1 MQPAL
6 ILVVDD
12 DPTNFEVIETLLS
25 GQDYQLH
32 YVNSG
37 DGAIALLE
45 HLEPDLILLD
55 VMMPGL
61 DGFEV
66 CRRIK
71 AMPTGAT
78 IPIIMVTALSDKR
91 DLAHGF
97 SAGANDFISKPINS
111 IELLARARSML
122 LLRQQYKQLQ
132 GFNTRLEATVQA
144 RTAQLQALSVK
155 LLEAQETERRFLAHE
170 LHDEIGQA
178 LTAIKISL
186 HRLERWTTSP
196 QASEPLEDCLA
207 LVDGTL
213 QQVRNISLDLRP
225 SMLDDLGLVPTLHWY
240 INRHAKRTGLRET
253 LTCDAFPQRLPM
265 TTETAC
271 FRIVQEA
278 LTNIAR
284 HAQAQ
289 MVSVTLRQ
297 ANHTLHL
304 TIQDDGIGFD
314 QNLRRTTAKVT
325 SLGLLGMEERGT
337 LIGGQL
343 SIASTPGQGTR
354 IALQVPLAAPVK
366 PSHTA

>member
-1 MQPAL
+1 MMQPAL

-12 DPTNFEVIETLLS
+12 DPTNFEVIEALLD
-25 GQDYQLH
+25 GQDYRLH
-32 YVNSG
+32 YISSG
-37 DGAIALLE
+37 DGAIAALE
-45 HLEPDLILLD
+45 YLEPDLILLD

-61 DGFEV
+61 DGREV

-71 AMPTGAT
+71 AMPQGAT
-78 IPIIMVTALSDKR
+78 IPIIMVTALSEKR
-91 DLAHGF
+91 DLALCF
-97 SAGANDFISKPINS
+97 SAGANDFISKPINR

-122 LLRQQYKQLQ
+122 LLREQYKQMQ
-132 GFNTRLEATVQA
+132 SFNTRLEATVQM

-178 LTAIKISL
+178 LTAIKINL
-186 HRLERWTTSP
+186 HRLERWSTSP

-225 SMLDDLGLVPTLHWY
+225 SMLDDLGLMPTLRWY

-253 LTCDAFPQRLPM
+253 LTCELLAQRLP
-265 TTETAC
+265 TATETAC

-289 MVSVTLRQ
+289 TVSVTLMQ

-304 TIQDDGIGFD
+304 TIQDDGVGFD
-314 QNLRRTTAKVT
+314 QNHLSRAKAKGT

-354 IALQVPLAAPVK
+354 IALQVPLAVPI
-366 PSHTA
+366 

>member
-1 MQPAL
+1 MMQLPL

-12 DPTNFEVIETLLS
+12 DPTNFEVIETFLED
-25 GQDYQLH
+25 QDYRLY

-37 DGAIALLE
+37 EAAIATLD
-45 HLEPDLILLD
+45 HFEPDLILLD

-61 DGFEV
+61 DGIEA

-71 AMPTGAT
+71 AIPVGAT
-78 IPIIMVTALSDKR
+78 IPVIMVTALSEKR
-91 DLAHGF
+91 DFARCF

-111 IELLARARSML
+111 IELLSRVRSML
-122 LLRQQYKQLQ
+122 LLREQYKQLQ
-132 GFNTRLEATVQA
+132 VFNSRLEATVQA
-144 RTAQLQALSVK
+144 RTAQLQTLSVK

-186 HRLERWTTSP
+186 RRLERWVTSP
-196 QASEPLEDCLA
+196 QASEPLEDCLT

-225 SMLDDLGLVPTLHWY
+225 SMLDDLGLVPTLRWY
-240 INRHAKRTGLRET
+240 INRHAKRTGLHET
-253 LTCDAFPQRLPM
+253 LTCEALLQRLP
-265 TTETAC
+265 TVTETAC

-289 MVSVTLRQ
+289 VVSVTLMQ

-314 QNLRRTTAKVT
+314 QNSLSRAQGT
-325 SLGLLGMEERGT
+325 SLGILGMEERGM

-343 SIASTPGQGTR
+343 SIVSAPGQGTR
-354 IALQVPLAAPVK
+354 IALQVPLAAPV
-366 PSHTA
+366 

>member
-1 MQPAL
+1 MMQPPL

-12 DPTNFEVIETLLS
+12 DPTNFEVIEALLD
-25 GQDYQLH
+25 GQNYRLH
-32 YVNSG
+32 YISSG
-37 DGAIALLE
+37 DGAIAALGY
-45 HLEPDLILLD
+45 LEPDLILLD

-61 DGFEV
+61 NGLEV

-78 IPIIMVTALSDKR
+78 IPIIMVTALSEKR
-91 DLAHGF
+91 DLANCF
-97 SAGANDFISKPINS
+97 NAGANDFISKPINS

-122 LLRQQYKQLQ
+122 LLREQYKKLQ
-132 GFNTRLEATVQA
+132 GFNTLLETTVQV

-178 LTAIKISL
+178 LTAIKINL

-196 QASEPLEDCLA
+196 QTGEPLEDCLA
-207 LVDGTL
+207 LVEGTL

-225 SMLDDLGLVPTLHWY
+225 SMLDDLGLVPTLRWY

-253 LTCDAFPQRLPM
+253 LTCEALAQRLP
-265 TTETAC
+265 TATETAC

-289 MVSVTLRQ
+289 MVSVTLMQ
-297 ANHTLHL
+297 ANHMLHL
-304 TIQDDGIGFD
+304 TIQDDGVGFD
-314 QNLRRTTAKVT
+314 QNHLNQAKAKGT
-325 SLGLLGMEERGT
+325 SLGILGMEERGT

-354 IALQVPLAAPVK
+354 IALQVPLTAPV
-366 PSHTA
+366 

>member
-1 MQPAL
+1 MMQPAL

-12 DPTNFEVIETLLS
+12 DPTNFEVIEALLS
-25 GQDYQLH
+25 GQDYRLH
-32 YVNSG
+32 YINSG
-37 DGAIALLE
+37 DGAIAILE

-71 AMPTGAT
+71 AMPMGAT
-78 IPIIMVTALSDKR
+78 IPIIMVTALSEKR
-91 DLAHGF
+91 DLARGF
-97 SAGANDFISKPINS
+97 SAGANDFISKPISS

-122 LLRQQYKQLQ
+122 LLREQYKQLQ
-132 GFNTRLEATVQA
+132 GFNTRLEATVQM
-144 RTAQLQALSVK
+144 RTAQLRALSIK

-170 LHDEIGQA
+170 LHDEVGHA
-178 LTAIKISL
+178 LTAIKLNL
-186 HRLERWTTSP
+186 HRLERIMST
-196 QASEPLEDCLA
+196 QASEPLADCLA

-225 SMLDDLGLVPTLHWY
+225 SMLDDLGLVPTLRWY

-253 LTCDAFPQRLPM
+253 LTCDALAQRLP
-265 TTETAC
+265 TATETAC

-304 TIQDDGIGFD
+304 TIQDDGVGFD
-314 QNLRRTTAKVT
+314 QTNLSQARAKGT
-325 SLGLLGMEERGT
+325 SLGILGMEERGT

-354 IALQVPLAAPVK
+354 IALRVPLAAPV
-366 PSHTA
+366 

>member
-1 MQPAL
+1 MMQPAL

-12 DPTNFEVIETLLS
+12 DPTNFDVIETLLD
-25 GQDYQLH
+25 GQDYRLL

-37 DGAIALLE
+37 DGAIAALE

-61 DGFEV
+61 NGLEV

-78 IPIIMVTALSDKR
+78 IPIIMVTALCEKR
-91 DLAHGF
+91 DLADGF
-97 SAGANDFISKPINS
+97 SAGANDFISKPINR
-111 IELLARARSML
+111 IELLARVRSML
-122 LLRQQYKQLQ
+122 QLREQYKQLQ
-132 GFNTRLEATVQA
+132 GFNTRLEATVQM
-144 RTAQLQALSVK
+144 RTAQLQALSIK

-178 LTAIKISL
+178 LTAIKINL
-186 HRLERWTTSP
+186 RRLERVTTP

-225 SMLDDLGLVPTLHWY
+225 SMLDDLGLVPTLRWY
-240 INRHAKRTGLRET
+240 INRHAKRTGLQTT
-253 LTCDAFPQRLPM
+253 LTCELLAQRLPIA
-265 TTETAC
+265 TETAC

-289 MVSVTLRQ
+289 MVAVTLTQ
-297 ANHTLHL
+297 TDHTLHL
-304 TIQDDGIGFD
+304 TIQDDGVGFD
-314 QNLRRTTAKVT
+314 QSNLSRAKGT
-325 SLGLLGMEERGT
+325 SLGILGMEERGT

-343 SIASTPGQGTR
+343 NIASAPGQGTR
-354 IALQVPLAAPVK
+354 IALQVPLATSV
-366 PSHTA
+366 

>member
-1 MQPAL
+1 MMEPAL

-12 DPTNFEVIETLLS
+12 DPTNFEVIEAFLD
-25 GQDYQLH
+25 GQDYRLH
-32 YVNSG
+32 YINSG
-37 DGAIALLE
+37 EAAIAALD
-45 HLEPDLILLD
+45 HLAPDLILLD

-61 DGFEV
+61 DGLEV

-78 IPIIMVTALSDKR
+78 IPIIMVTALSEKR
-91 DLAHGF
+91 DLARCF

-122 LLRQQYKQLQ
+122 LLREQHKQLQ
-132 GFNTRLEATVQA
+132 GFNARLEATVQM
-144 RTAQLQALSVK
+144 RTAQLQALSIK

-170 LHDEIGQA
+170 LHDEVGQA
-178 LTAIKISL
+178 LTAIKINL
-186 HRLERWTTSP
+186 HRLERWVTST

-207 LVDGTL
+207 LVDDTL

-225 SMLDDLGLVPTLHWY
+225 SMLDDLGLVPTLRWY

-253 LTCDAFPQRLPM
+253 LTCEALAQRLP
-265 TTETAC
+265 TATETAC

-289 MVSVTLRQ
+289 IVSVTLVQ

-304 TIQDDGIGFD
+304 TIQDDGVGFD
-314 QNLRRTTAKVT
+314 QNHLSRAKAKGT
-325 SLGLLGMEERGT
+325 SLGILGMEERGT

-343 SIASTPGQGTR
+343 SISSTPGQGTR
-354 IALQVPLAAPVK
+354 IALQVPLAAPV
-366 PSHTA
+366 